1 MKFSVK
7 NRLLH
12 QVEKFY
18 GLLILKQQISTMKLT
33 ILISGIISSL
43 ILGFI
48 FAGVFGAFFFAL
60 ILTLTIYLYRKKT
73 KLRLSKIGIVA
84 FFLSFFFLGY
94 FLMYLTG
101 LIGADKEITRKL
113 ELIKL
118 ELNSNGYQT
127 RWIIISQKRLSF
139 FNDLLPK
146 SAKKKNSPSWHLK
159 GKAIDVYVFDING
172 DNLFNKEDI
181 SILEQA
187 NKVVEKEHP
196 ELIGGFG
203 DYFLDI
209 NGYFTKHMIHF
220 DTRGYRHRY
229 TL

>member
-1 MKFSVK
+1 MTRGEMVIMGCKCLNNKYF
-7 NRLLH
+7 
-12 QVEKFY
+12 
-18 GLLILKQQISTMKLT
+18 TMKLT
-33 ILISGIISSL
+33 ILICGIIGSL
-43 ILGFI
+43 IFGFVY
-48 FAGVFGAFFFAL
+48 AGIYGSFCFAL
-60 ILTLTIYLYRKKT
+60 LLTLTIYFFRKKSN
-73 KLRLSKIGIVA
+73 LRLSKIRILG
-84 FFLSFFFLGY
+84 FFISFFILGY
-94 FLMYLTG
+94 FLMYLGG

-118 ELNSNGYQT
+118 ELNSNGYKT
-127 RWIIISQKRLSF
+127 NWIIISQKRLSF

-181 SILEQA
+181 SIIEQA

-203 DYFLDI
+203 DYFLDV
-209 NGYFTKHMIHF
+209 NNYFVKHMIHF
-220 DTRGYRHRY
+220 DTRGYSHRY
-229 TL
+229 TQ

>member
-1 MKFSVK
+1 M
-7 NRLLH
+7 L
-12 QVEKFY
+12 Y
-18 GLLILKQQISTMKLT
+18 
-33 ILISGIISSL
+33 
-43 ILGFI
+43 
-48 FAGVFGAFFFAL
+48 AG
-60 ILTLTIYLYRKKT
+60 
-73 KLRLSKIGIVA
+73 
-84 FFLSFFFLGY
+84 FFLSFFILGY
-94 FLMYLTG
+94 ILMYLGG

-118 ELNSNGYQT
+118 ELNSNGYEAN
-127 RWIIISQKRLSF
+127 WIIISQKRLSF

-181 SILEQA
+181 SIIEQA

-196 ELIGGFG
+196 ELIGGLG
-203 DYFLDI
+203 DYFI
-209 NGYFTKHMIHF
+209 NINDYFTQHMIHF
-220 DTRGYRHRY
+220 DTRGYSHRY

>member
-1 MKFSVK
+1 
-7 NRLLH
+7 
-12 QVEKFY
+12 
-18 GLLILKQQISTMKLT
+18 MKLT

-43 ILGFI
+43 IFGFI
-48 FAGVFGAFFFAL
+48 FAGLFGAFCFAL
-60 ILTLTIYLYRKKT
+60 LLTLTIYLYRQKSKI
-73 KLRLSKIGIVA
+73 RLSKIGIVG
-84 FFLSFFFLGY
+84 FFLSFWILGY
-94 FLMYLTG
+94 FLMYLGG

-118 ELNSNGYQT
+118 ELNSKGYET

-139 FNDLLPK
+139 FNDLLPN
-146 SAKKKNSPSWHLK
+146 SAKNKKSPSWHLK

-181 SILEQA
+181 SIIEQA
-187 NKVVEKEHP
+187 NNVVEKENP

-203 DYFLDI
+203 DYFLDK

-229 TL
+229 TK

>member
-1 MKFSVK
+1 
-7 NRLLH
+7 
-12 QVEKFY
+12 
-18 GLLILKQQISTMKLT
+18 
-33 ILISGIISSL
+33 
-43 ILGFI
+43 
-48 FAGVFGAFFFAL
+48 
-60 ILTLTIYLYRKKT
+60 
-73 KLRLSKIGIVA
+73 
-84 FFLSFFFLGY
+84 
-94 FLMYLTG
+94 
-101 LIGADKEITRKL
+101 
-113 ELIKL
+113 
-118 ELNSNGYQT
+118 
-127 RWIIISQKRLSF
+127 
-139 FNDLLPK
+139 LPK

-172 DNLFNKEDI
+172 DNLFNKKDI

>member
-1 MKFSVK
+1 
-7 NRLLH
+7 
-12 QVEKFY
+12 
-18 GLLILKQQISTMKLT
+18 MKLT
-33 ILISGIISSL
+33 ILFSGIISSL
-43 ILGFI
+43 IFGFI
-48 FAGVFGAFFFAL
+48 FAGIIGAFCFAL
-60 ILTLTIYLYRKKT
+60 ILSLTIYLYRKKS
-73 KLRLSKIGIVA
+73 KLRLNKIVIVG
-84 FFLSFFFLGY
+84 FFLSFFILGY
-94 FLMYLTG
+94 ILMYFGG

-118 ELNSNGYQT
+118 ELNSNGYEAN
-127 RWIIISQKRLSF
+127 WIIISQKRLSF

-181 SILEQA
+181 SIIEQA

-196 ELIGGFG
+196 ELIGGLG
-203 DYFLDI
+203 DYFI
-209 NGYFTKHMIHF
+209 NINDYFTQHMIHF
-220 DTRGYRHRY
+220 DTRGYSHRY